1 MTTNTSKR
9 PTHRL
14 IHSVKS
20 GERSFTTRIGAGWQR
35 EDGSISLQ
43 LDFLP
48 VKPGGFVNLRPITEA
63 DEEEGA

>member
-1 MTTNTSKR
+1 MTTTTTKR

-20 GERSFTTRIGAGWQR
+20 GERSFNTRIGAGWQR

-48 VKPGGFVNLRPITEA
+48 IKTGGFVNLRPIQEG
-63 DEEEGA
+63 EEEGA